1 MQYYIFARM
10 GTIRQKIALQGIRFF
25 AYHGFYPEE
34 QVLGCEYIVD
44 IETELEVY
52 GSGNDDIQHTVNYER
67 LFSIAKIE
75 MAVPRK
81 LIETVA
87 HGMLE
92 RIRHEFLAV
101 QKIRLAIK
109 KMHPPLAGQVE
120 NSLIELT
127 FNR

>member
-1 MQYYIFARM
+1 M
-10 GTIRQKIALQGIRFF
+10 GIIRQKVALQGIRFF

-44 IETELEVY
+44 IDTELEVF
-52 GSGNDDIQHTVNYER
+52 GSGDDDIKHTVNYER
-67 LFSIAKIE
+67 LFTIAQTE
-75 MAVPRK
+75 MEIPRK

-87 HGMLE
+87 HEILE
-92 RIRHEFLAV
+92 KIRHEFLAL
-101 QKIRLAIK
+101 KCIRVSIR
-109 KMHPPLAGQVE
+109 KMHPPLSGEVE